1 MSDAASCHIRPATEN
16 DVPVVLDL
24 IQQLAEY
31 ERLRHEAVATE
42 ADLRRGLF
50 GPDAVAEALLADVGS
65 EPVGFALFFHNFST
79 FVGRRGLYLEDLFV
93 KPQWR
98 GRGYGRQLLARVAQI
113 AVERGCGRMEWAVLD
128 WNETALRVYRA
139 AGAQPLDEWTVHRL
153 AGDAL
158 TRLASAGQTEE

>member
-1 MSDAASCHIRPATEN
+1 VSDADRFYIRPATEN

-24 IQQLAEY
+24 IRQLAEY
-31 ERLRHEAVATE
+31 ERLRDEAVATE
-42 ADLRRGLF
+42 ADLCAGLF
-50 GPDAVAEALLADVGS
+50 GPNAVAEALLAYVAD

-98 GRGYGRQLLARVAQI
+98 GRGYGRRLLVRLAQI
-113 AVERGCGRMEWAVLD
+113 AVERGCGRMEWSVLD
-128 WNETALRVYRA
+128 WNELALRVYRA
-139 AGAQPLDEWTVHRL
+139 AGALPLDEWTVHRL

-158 TRLASAGQTEE
+158 KRLASEGRGEK

>member
-1 MSDAASCHIRPATEN
+1 MSDAERFSIRSATEN

-42 ADLRRGLF
+42 ADLRAGLF
-50 GPDAVAEALLADVGS
+50 GPKAVAEALLAYVGD

-79 FVGRRGLYLEDLFV
+79 FVGRRGLYLEDLFI

-98 GRGYGRQLLARVAQI
+98 GRGYGRRLLVTLAHI
-113 AVERGCGRMEWAVLD
+113 AVERGCGRMEWSVLD
-128 WNETALRVYRA
+128 WNELALRVYRA

-158 TRLASAGQTEE
+158 ERLASEGRGEE